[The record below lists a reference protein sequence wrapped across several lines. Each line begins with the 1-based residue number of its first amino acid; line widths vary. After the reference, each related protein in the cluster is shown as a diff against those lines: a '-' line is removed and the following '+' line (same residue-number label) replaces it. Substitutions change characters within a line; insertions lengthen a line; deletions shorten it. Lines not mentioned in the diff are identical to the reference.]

1 MAEDET
7 SEATES
13 VVVESLLAD
22 CHGPNLNG
30 DAYTSGALAA
40 LAQQLRV
47 MLAAHGPLPAY
58 LNFTDRQVGQVTE
71 CHWQP
76 EVGQLRATAQIDLS
90 AVRHGFKH
98 LPKTTDTPETP
109 TLAVAV
115 RTRYTQCSCCGKQL
129 YSVSDLP
136 CLDAH
141 HVIGAA
147 AVHALVSIGV
157 VAHNA
162 FDRPAAAETEEVEVK
177 NQPDDWP
184 YVEGHTGDGAT

>member
-1 MAEDET
+1 MANEIDET
-7 SEATES
+7 TEVVMVEA
-13 VVVESLLAD
+13 LLAD

-30 DAYTSGALAA
+30 DAYTLGALAA

-90 AVRHGFKH
+90 AVRQGLKQ
-98 LPKTTDTPETP
+98 LPRITDTPEAP
-109 TLAVAV
+109 ALAVAV
-115 RTRYTQCSCCGKQL
+115 RTHYTQCSYCGKQL
-129 YSVSDLP
+129 YSASDLP
-136 CLDAH
+136 CLNAH

-157 VAHNA
+157 VVHNA

-184 YVEGHTGDGAT
+184 YVEAHTGDGTT